1 MSEGFNISEE
11 TYVKNQIEA
20 INGMVVGDNNIYAN
34 LNGITYL
41 NKNMQRPRA
50 YNRDS
55 VRRALS
61 NPYDNVTTLQ
71 QVSSILKSSNGIYA
85 KILVYNSTM
94 LTNNHMVVPISSG
107 SITSKD
113 KMLKAYEDVS
123 NFVNKYNIK
132 KTSCWIYER
141 VLEQG
146 ELYAYKLEGKNQ
158 HIIQEF
164 PAQLCKV
171 TALEGNVKRFGINL
185 NGINSDA
192 IMYMPKEIQDAYNLF
207 KSNKLPK
214 DKLIDSSYYQVSD
227 KGVAFTLEKQQSKG
241 VPFYCSI
248 FDDLMELEDM
258 KDLKS
263 ETAVIESTKLI
274 HQKLPID
281 KETGKVLMDMNVAK
295 TYHNATKANM
305 PTGTAIT
312 TNPLDLQTLSLA
324 DGSTKL
330 DNDISQAMENAFDT
344 AGINSEIFN
353 GKKNS
358 NMAITSGMIVDSLLP
373 KRLQMMVEDW
383 MNFELSTFK
392 KNGTKWKFKFIDSTH
407 FDREERSSKA
417 RENMAFGGS
426 RFEFLASQG
435 YEPIEGINLLK
446 AEQLLGL
453 DEIMI
458 PQATSHTLSKSASE
472 DNGRP
477 KTESDEGSG
486 MSTEA
491 EEE

>member
-1 MSEGFNISEE
+1 MKEGFNVSEE
-11 TYVKNQIEA
+11 TYVKNQIDA
-20 INGMVVGDNNIYAN
+20 INGMVVGDTSVYTN
-34 LNGITYL
+34 LNGITFL
-41 NKNMQRPRA
+41 NKDMQRPRVFT
-50 YNRDS
+50 RDS
-55 VRRALS
+55 VRRALAS
-61 NPYDNVTTLQ
+61 PYDNISTLQ
-71 QVSSILKSSNGIYA
+71 QVSSILRSSNGIYA
-85 KILVYNSTM
+85 KMLIYNSTM
-94 LTNNHMVVPISSG
+94 LTNNHMITPTSSG
-107 SITSKD
+107 SATTKE
-113 KMLKAYEDVS
+113 KMLKTYEDVS
-123 NFVNKYNIK
+123 NFVNKYNIR
-132 KTSCWIYER
+132 KTACWIYDR

-146 ELYAYKLEGKNQ
+146 ELYTYKLEGKNQ

-164 PAQLCKV
+164 PAQLCKI
-171 TALEGNVKRFGINL
+171 TAIEDNVKRFAINL
-185 NGINSDA
+185 NGISGEA
-192 IMYMPKEIQDAYNLF
+192 LQYMPTEIQNAYNLF
-207 KSNKLPK
+207 KSNKLSK
-214 DKLIDSSYYQVSD
+214 DKLIDNSYYQVSN
-227 KGVAFTLEKQQSKG
+227 KGTAFSLEKQQSKG

-263 ETAVIESTKLI
+263 ENVVIESTKLI

-305 PTGTAIT
+305 PKGTAIT
-312 TNPLDLQTLSLA
+312 TNPLDLEAISLS
-324 DGSTKL
+324 DSSTKL
-330 DNDISQAMENAFDT
+330 DNDIYQAMENAFDT

-358 NMAITSGMIVDSLLP
+358 NMAITSGLVVDSLLP

-383 MNFELSTFK
+383 MNFELSTYK
-392 KNGTKWKFKFIDSTH
+392 KNGIVWKFKFIDSTH
-407 FDREERSSKA
+407 FDREERTTKA

-426 RFEFLASQG
+426 RFEFLACQG
-435 YEPIEGINLLK
+435 YDPLEGINLLK

-458 PQATSHTLSKSASE
+458 PQATSHTMSGTTSD

-477 KTESDEGSG
+477 KVEADEGSG
-486 MSTEA
+486 ISSEA

>member
-1 MSEGFNISEE
+1 MSEKFNISEE

-20 INGMVVGDNNIYAN
+20 INGMVVGDSSIYTN

-41 NKNMQRPRA
+41 AKDMQRPRA
-50 YNRDS
+50 YTRDN
-55 VRRALS
+55 VRKALA
-61 NPYDNVTTLQ
+61 NPYDNVATLQ

-85 KILVYNSTM
+85 KILIYNSTM
-94 LTNNHMVVPISSG
+94 LTNNHIITPISSG
-107 SITSKD
+107 SITTKE
-113 KMLKAYEDVS
+113 KMLKTYEDVS
-123 NFVNKYNIK
+123 SFVNKYNIK
-132 KTSCWIYER
+132 KTACWIYDR

-146 ELYAYKLEGKNQ
+146 ELYTYKLEGKDQ

-171 TALEGNVKRFGINL
+171 TALENDVKRFAINL
-185 NGINSDA
+185 NGISSNV
-192 IMYMPKEIQDAYNLF
+192 IGYMPLEIQNAYNLF

-214 DKLIDSSYYQVSD
+214 EQLIDNSYYQVSN
-227 KGVAFTLEKQQSKG
+227 KGTAFTLEKQQSKG
-241 VPFYCSI
+241 IPFYCSI

-263 ETAVIESTKLI
+263 ENAVIESTKLI

-281 KETGKVLMDMNVAK
+281 KETGKVLMDMSVAK

-305 PTGTAIT
+305 PKGTAIT
-312 TNPLDLQTLSLA
+312 TNPLDLEAISLSSS
-324 DGSTKL
+324 STKL
-330 DNDISQAMENAFDT
+330 DNDIYQTMENAFDT

-358 NMAITSGMIVDSLLP
+358 NMAITSGLVVDSLLP

-383 MNFELSTFK
+383 MNFELSTYK
-392 KNGTKWKFKFIDSTH
+392 KNGSKWKFKFIDSTH

-426 RFEFLASQG
+426 RFEFLACQG
-435 YEPIEGINLLK
+435 YDPLEGINLLK

-458 PQATSHTLSKSASE
+458 PQATSHTLSSSE
-472 DNGRP
+472 SGGRP
-477 KTESDEGSG
+477 ETETDEGSG
-486 MSTEA
+486 VSTEA

>member
-20 INGMVVGDNNIYAN
+20 INGMVVGDSSVYTN
-34 LNGITYL
+34 LNGITFL
-41 NKNMQRPRA
+41 NKDMQRPRA
-50 YNRDS
+50 FTREN

-61 NPYDNVTTLQ
+61 NPYENVTTLQ
-71 QVSSILKSSNGIYA
+71 QVSSILKSANGIYA

-94 LTNNHMVVPISSG
+94 LTNNHMITPISSG
-107 SITSKD
+107 NVNTKE
-113 KMLKAYEDVS
+113 KMLKTYEDVS

-171 TALEGNVKRFGINL
+171 TALEDNVKRFAINL
-185 NGINSDA
+185 NGISKDA
-192 IMYMPKEIQDAYNLF
+192 IVYMPLEIQNAYNLF
-207 KSNKLPK
+207 KSNKLSK
-214 DKLIDSSYYQVSD
+214 DKLIDSSYYQVSN

-241 VPFYCSI
+241 VPFYCSM

-274 HQKLPID
+274 HQRLPID

-305 PTGTAIT
+305 PKGTAIT

-324 DGSTKL
+324 DSSTKL
-330 DNDISQAMENAFDT
+330 DNDIYQAMENAFDT

-383 MNFELSTFK
+383 MNFELSNFK

-407 FDREERSSKA
+407 FDREDRSLKA
-417 RENMAFGGS
+417 RENMAYGGS
-426 RFEFLASQG
+426 RFEFLACQG
-435 YEPIEGINLLK
+435 YDPLEGVNLLK

-453 DEIMI
+453 DEVMI
-458 PQATSHTLSKSASE
+458 PQATSHTISKDAK

-477 KTESDEGSG
+477 KKETDEGSG
-486 MSTEA
+486 MATEA

>member
-20 INGMVVGDNNIYAN
+20 INGMVVGDSSVYTN
-34 LNGITYL
+34 LNGITFL
-41 NKNMQRPRA
+41 NKDMQRPRA
-50 YNRDS
+50 FTREN

-61 NPYDNVTTLQ
+61 NPYENVTTLQ
-71 QVSSILKSSNGIYA
+71 QVSSILKSANGIYA

-94 LTNNHMVVPISSG
+94 LTNNHMITPISCG
-107 SITSKD
+107 NVNTKE
-113 KMLKAYEDVS
+113 KMLKTYEDVS

-171 TALEGNVKRFGINL
+171 TALEDNVKRFAINL
-185 NGINSDA
+185 NGISKDA
-192 IMYMPKEIQDAYNLF
+192 IVYMPSEIQNAYNLF
-207 KSNKLPK
+207 KSNKLSK
-214 DKLIDSSYYQVSD
+214 DKLIDSSYYQVSN

-305 PTGTAIT
+305 PKGTAIT
-312 TNPLDLQTLSLA
+312 TNPLELQTLSLA
-324 DGSTKL
+324 DSSTKL
-330 DNDISQAMENAFDT
+330 DNDIYQAMENAFDT

-353 GKKNS
+353 GKINS

-373 KRLQMMVEDW
+373 IRLQMMVEDW
-383 MNFELSTFK
+383 MNFELSNFK

-407 FDREERSSKA
+407 FDREDRSLKA
-417 RENMAFGGS
+417 RENMAYGGS
-426 RFEFLASQG
+426 RFEFLACQG
-435 YEPIEGINLLK
+435 YDPLEGVNLLK

-453 DEIMI
+453 DEVMI
-458 PQATSHTLSKSASE
+458 PQATSHTISKDAK

-477 KTESDEGSG
+477 EKETDEGSG
-486 MSTEA
+486 IATEA

>member
-1 MSEGFNISEE
+1 MKEEFNISEE
-11 TYVKNQIEA
+11 TYVKNQIDA
-20 INGMVVGDNNIYAN
+20 INGMVIGDTNVYTN
-34 LNGITYL
+34 LNGITFL
-41 NKNMQRPRA
+41 NKDMQRPRTFT
-50 YNRDS
+50 RDNI
-55 VRRALS
+55 RRALA
-61 NPYDNVTTLQ
+61 NPYENISTLQ

-85 KILVYNSTM
+85 KMLIYNSTM
-94 LTNNHMVVPISSG
+94 LTNNHMITPTSSG
-107 SITSKD
+107 SATTRE
-113 KMLKAYEDVS
+113 KMLKTYEDVS

-132 KTSCWIYER
+132 KTACWIYER

-146 ELYAYKLEGKNQ
+146 ELYTYKLEGKNQ

-171 TALEGNVKRFGINL
+171 TAIEDNVKRFAINL
-185 NGINSDA
+185 SGISNDA
-192 IMYMPKEIQDAYNLF
+192 IIYMPTEIQNAYNLF
-207 KSNKLPK
+207 KSNKLSK
-214 DKLIDSSYYQVSD
+214 DELLDGSYYQVSN
-227 KGVAFTLEKQQSKG
+227 KGTAFTLEKQQSKG
-241 VPFYCSI
+241 VPFYCSL

-263 ETAVIESTKLI
+263 NNVVIESTKLI

-281 KETGKVLMDMNVAK
+281 DETGKVLMDMNVAK

-305 PTGTAIT
+305 PKGTAIT
-312 TNPLDLQTLSLA
+312 TNPLELKTLSLS
-324 DGSTKL
+324 DSSNKL
-330 DNDISQAMENAFDT
+330 DNDIYQAMENAFDT

-358 NMAITSGMIVDSLLP
+358 NMAITSGLVVDSLLP

-383 MNFELSTFK
+383 MNFELSNYK
-392 KNGTKWKFKFIDSTH
+392 KNGIIWKFKFIDSTH

-426 RFEFLASQG
+426 RFEFLACQG
-435 YEPIEGINLLK
+435 YDPLEGINLLK

-453 DEIMI
+453 DDIMI
-458 PQATSHTLSKSASE
+458 PQATSHTLSSKN

-477 KTESDEGSG
+477 ETTTDEGSG
-486 MSTEA
+486 ISTEA

>member
-1 MSEGFNISEE
+1 MSEKFNVSEE
-11 TYVKNQIEA
+11 TYVKKQIDA
-20 INGMVVGDNNIYAN
+20 INGMVVGDSSIYTN
-34 LNGITYL
+34 LNGITFL
-41 NKNMQRPRA
+41 NKDMQRPRTFS
-50 YNRDS
+50 RDN
-55 VRRALS
+55 VRKALA

-71 QVSSILKSSNGIYA
+71 QVSSILKSANGIYA
-85 KILVYNSTM
+85 KILIYNSTM
-94 LTNNHMVVPISSG
+94 LTNNHMVTPVSSG
-107 SITSKD
+107 NITSKE

-123 NFVNKYNIK
+123 SFVNKYNIK
-132 KTSCWIYER
+132 KTACWIYER

-146 ELYAYKLEGKNQ
+146 ELYIYKLEGKNQ

-164 PAQLCKV
+164 PSQLCKV
-171 TALEGNVKRFGINL
+171 TAIEDNVKRFAINL
-185 NGINSDA
+185 NGISSAA
-192 IMYMPKEIQDAYNLF
+192 IEYMPLEIQNAYNLF

-214 DKLIDSSYYQVSD
+214 DKIIDGAYYQVSN
-227 KGVAFTLEKQQSKG
+227 KGTAFTLEKQQSKG

-263 ETAVIESTKLI
+263 ENVVIESTKLI

-305 PTGTAIT
+305 PKGTAIT

-324 DGSTKL
+324 DSSTKL
-330 DNDISQAMENAFDT
+330 DNDIYQAMENAFDT

-358 NMAITSGMIVDSLLP
+358 NMAITSGLVVDSLLP
-373 KRLQMMVEDW
+373 KRLQMLVEDW
-383 MNFELSTFK
+383 MNYELSTYK

-426 RFEFLASQG
+426 RFEFLACQG
-435 YEPIEGINLLK
+435 YDPLEGINLLK

-458 PQATSHTLSKSASE
+458 PQATSHTMGKNSNEK
-472 DNGRP
+472 NGRP
-477 KTESDEGSG
+477 KVETDEGSG
-486 MSTEA
+486 IATEA

>member
-1 MSEGFNISEE
+1 MKEGFNISEE
-11 TYVKNQIEA
+11 TYVKNQIDA
-20 INGMVVGDNNIYAN
+20 INGMVVGDSSIYTN
-34 LNGITYL
+34 LNGITFL
-41 NKNMQRPRA
+41 NKDMQRPRA
-50 YNRDS
+50 FTREN
-55 VRRALS
+55 VRKALA
-61 NPYDNVTTLQ
+61 NPYDNVSTLQ

-94 LTNNHMVVPISSG
+94 LTNNHIITPISSG
-107 SITSKD
+107 SINSKE
-113 KMLKAYEDVS
+113 KMLKTYEDVS
-123 NFVNKYNIK
+123 SFVNKYNIK
-132 KTSCWIYER
+132 KTACWIYER

-146 ELYAYKLEGKNQ
+146 ELYVYKLEGKTQN
-158 HIIQEF
+158 ILQEF

-171 TALEGNVKRFGINL
+171 TAIEDNVKRYAINL
-185 NGINSDA
+185 NGISSDA
-192 IMYMPKEIQDAYNLF
+192 IEYMPSEIQNAYKLF
-207 KSNKLPK
+207 KSNKLSK
-214 DKLIDSSYYQVSD
+214 DKLIDNSYYQVSN
-227 KGVAFTLEKQQSKG
+227 KGAAFTLEKQQSKG

-263 ETAVIESTKLI
+263 ENVVIESTKLI

-281 KETGKVLMDMNVAK
+281 KETGKVLMDMSVAK

-305 PTGTAIT
+305 PKGTAIT
-312 TNPLDLQTLSLA
+312 TNPLDLTTLSLS
-324 DGSTKL
+324 DSSTKL
-330 DNDISQAMENAFDT
+330 DNDIYQAMENAFDT

-358 NMAITSGMIVDSLLP
+358 NMAITSGLVVDSLLP
-373 KRLQMMVEDW
+373 KRLQMLVEDW

-392 KNGTKWKFKFIDSTH
+392 KNGSKWKFKFIDSTH

-426 RFEFLASQG
+426 RFEFLACQG
-435 YEPIEGINLLK
+435 YDPLEGINLLK

-458 PQATSHTLSKSASE
+458 PQATSHTLSKGNN
-472 DNGRP
+472 DNNGRP
-477 KTESDEGSG
+477 KTETDSGSG
-486 MSTEA
+486 ISTEA